1 MSSKP
6 VYPVPPY
13 LEDYE
18 ELLPEVVS
26 GKRPSVHVRR
36 TLSYIPT
43 VFTSNGDRF
52 YTTLAI
58 PPDVKYWD
66 EFYEYLAGKIAAN
79 GLDAF
84 SLDTETTGL
93 NVFDPEFK

>member
-1 MSSKP
+1 
-6 VYPVPPY
+6 
-13 LEDYE
+13 
-18 ELLPEVVS
+18 
-26 GKRPSVHVRR
+26 RR

-93 NVFDPEFK
+93 NVFDPEFKLVGVVLGVGPHEAFYLPVEHLNPTSMDLKF